1 MHVHSA
7 VPSDHHAAV
16 LDALVENSFDSM
28 MVTEAASGNIL
39 YVNDAFTVLTGY
51 AAEDVLGT
59 SPGFLQGSETDDSVV
74 QRLHA
79 DMAAGNVFEGKA
91 VNYRKDDSTFTMWWR
106 VVPVADNSG
115 QPAYFVATQ
124 RQAPPA

>member
-1 MHVHSA
+1 MQVHLA
-7 VPSDHHAAV
+7 VSSDHHAAV

-28 MVTEAASGNIL
+28 MITEATSGNIL
-39 YVNDAFTVLTGY
+39 YVNDAFTDLTGY
-51 AAEDVLGT
+51 SAEDVLGK
-59 SPGFLQGSETDDSVV
+59 SPSFLQGAETDKSVV

-79 DMAAGNVFEGKA
+79 DMAAGQVFEGKA

-106 VVPVADNSG
+106 VMPVTGRSG
-115 QPAYFVATQ
+115 QPKYFVASQ